1 MLKSVNGFNT
11 NNLIAS
17 FIYVISCIPM
27 YKPFLLAFLLLST
40 NLFAQQIENKGVA
53 AKRSVPSKSDSLLNI
68 LQMNAMMLNEVKI
81 KGTKDYKVDSINR
94 RAEYASIFNY
104 KAPTIVDVFIKKS
117 PEKPSQ
123 YSAFQSSTSSI
134 ASISV
139 LPLIG
144 LLTKNKSSISKLQ
157 KNLLKEEEARLL
169 DNRFSKEKV
178 TAITSLKGDSL
189 ENFMEAYRPGVERTL
204 EMNDYEML
212 LYIKKSYGV
221 YIKPSSNASEP

>member
-1 MLKSVNGFNT
+1 
-11 NNLIAS
+11 
-17 FIYVISCIPM
+17 
-27 YKPFLLAFLLLST
+27 
-40 NLFAQQIENKGVA
+40 
-53 AKRSVPSKSDSLLNI
+53 
-68 LQMNAMMLNEVKI
+68 MNAMMLNEVKI

-104 KAPTIVDVFIKKS
+104 KAPTIMDVFIKKS

>member
-1 MLKSVNGFNT
+1 MF
-11 NNLIAS
+11 
-17 FIYVISCIPM
+17 
-27 YKPFLLAFLLLST
+27 KPFLLALLLLST
-40 NLFAQQIENKGVA
+40 NLFAQQIG
-53 AKRSVPSKSDSLLNI
+53 KRGTAPKSNLPSKSDSLLNI
-68 LQMNAMMLNEVKI
+68 LHMNATMLNEVKI
-81 KGTKDYKVDSINR
+81 KGLKDYKLDSTNR

-104 KAPTIVDVFIKKS
+104 KAPTIMDVFIRKS

-123 YSAFQSSTSSI
+123 YSAFQNSTSSI

-157 KNLLKEEEARLL
+157 KNLLREEQARLL

-212 LYIKKSYGV
+212 LYIKKSYGE
-221 YIKPSSNASEP
+221 YIKPSSSIPEP